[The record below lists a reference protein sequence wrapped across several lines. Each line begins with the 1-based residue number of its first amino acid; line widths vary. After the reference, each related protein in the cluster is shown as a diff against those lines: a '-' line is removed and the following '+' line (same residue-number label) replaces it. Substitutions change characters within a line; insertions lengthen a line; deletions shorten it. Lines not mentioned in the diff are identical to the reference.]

1 MEAQAKRNSTGSS
14 EANEI
19 LEQRLADFVVKLH
32 SYQRSWE
39 GGSIRQCSEDR
50 DHQRLR
56 MSQSRPTDRP
66 ASRSSSD
73 GRGITLPPIQLRD
86 DPESAAARYTAEGQ
100 GRPERDPHSQIRQPP
115 SGLTHSPTYG
125 HPPTST
131 VEGYRQV
138 PSRVGVHAILN
149 PSEAEKTSSSPRLGG
164 GTAQSLSLTRPSSYQ
179 GSPFS
184 TAKHGLDSIPTDSPP
199 QETKP
204 AQTHP
209 SRRILT
215 PRSPRAV
222 SMGGRAPATINAQQ
236 TPFLSSRGR
245 VYTAD
250 PATPEVPPLPRASP
264 QNPYNYP
271 PTADT
276 DLRRRASVATLSASQ
291 RAPPSHSTS
300 PTPSVTSSYS
310 GSGATQAEP
319 RHTFGTQQ
327 TQPYYPG
334 SSFGASIPGGSPTQ
348 AASGAE
354 GPYNQERIFVSSSSG
369 PGQASSTRMLPMN
382 TDLGQ
387 FYIPVDVQAA
397 SRVADEKRARN
408 AGASAR
414 FRERRKAKEQ
424 QASSNIQ
431 RLEQQ
436 SRDLERKLIAAEQER
451 DFYRNERDRFRDII
465 YRNPATREQAMAAP
479 PSPRLNRP
487 AAFPPSTS
495 GLSFQMGESGISQ
508 EQDRAPRR
516 RKTSAEGEYS
526 YPGPATA
533 PLPPFQ
539 SQGYGQP
546 IQGQQG
552 GSLPPIRMENVPPP
566 GPGGGMQA
574 PPNLP
579 PNRSYDPRSGYGRGW
594 SGGPGGPGE
603 GPKRQ
608 S

>member
-1 MEAQAKRNSTGSS
+1 VEAQAKRNNSTGSS

-39 GGSIRQCSEDR
+39 GGATRQCSEDR
-50 DHQRLR
+50 DYQRLR

-86 DPESAAARYTAEGQ
+86 DQEQASRQGENQ
-100 GRPERDPHSQIRQPP
+100 GRQDQDSHAQRRQPP
-115 SGLTHSPTYG
+115 PGPAQSPTYG
-125 HPPTST
+125 YSPTT
-131 VEGYRQV
+131 AGEGYRPV

-149 PSEAEKTSSSPRLGG
+149 PSESDTRSSSPRLSG
-164 GTAQSLSLTRPSSYQ
+164 GTAQSLNLTRPSSYQ
-179 GSPFS
+179 GSPLS
-184 TAKHGLDSIPTDSPP
+184 TAKHGLESTPTSSPP
-199 QETKP
+199 GVP
-204 AQTHP
+204 DPNHP
-209 SRRILT
+209 GRRILT

-222 SMGGRAPATINAQQ
+222 SMSGRVPATINAQQ
-236 TPFLSSRGR
+236 TPFLSSRNR

-250 PATPEVPPLPRASP
+250 PASSEIPAMPKPAS
-264 QNPYNYP
+264 QNPYPLP
-271 PTADT
+271 PTDA
-276 DLRRRASVATLSASQ
+276 DLRRRASATPLSQSQ
-291 RAPPSHSTS
+291 RAPASHSTS
-300 PTPSVTSSYS
+300 PSPSITSSYS
-310 GSGATQAEP
+310 GSGPTQTEP
-319 RHTFGTQQ
+319 RQGFTQQ
-327 TQPYYPG
+327 AQSYYPG
-334 SSFGASIPGGSPTQ
+334 SSFGASIPGGSPVQ
-348 AASGAE
+348 AAPGAE

-387 FYIPVDVQAA
+387 FYIPVDIQAA

-436 SRDLERKLIAAEQER
+436 SRDLERKLVAVEQER
-451 DFYRNERDRFRDII
+451 DFYRAERDRFRDMI
-465 YRNPATREQAMAAP
+465 YMNPATREQALTSP

-487 AAFPPSTS
+487 HAFPPPTS
-495 GLSFQMGESGISQ
+495 GHSFQMGESGISQ
-508 EQDRAPRR
+508 EQERAPRR

-526 YPGPATA
+526 YPPPAAA
-533 PLPPFQ
+533 PIPPFQ
-539 SQGYGQP
+539 SQNYGQP
-546 IQGQQG
+546 GPGHQVA
-552 GSLPPIRMENVPPP
+552 SLPPIRMENAPAP
-566 GPGGGMQA
+566 GPSAGAMQA
-574 PPNLP
+574 PPNL
-579 PNRSYDPRSGYGRGW
+579 SHSAKATYDPRSGYGRGW
-594 SGGPGGPGE
+594 PGGLGE

-608 S
+608 